1 MYTLIKQSAP
11 GWEKKFVSESE
22 AKEELY
28 KWVCI
33 GCLKDI
39 RFEQETGESSLFGE
53 KGRQAEYWDSLQP
66 AQLHECGIND
76 LLGTSC
82 GCEFYYEEGGLHVHE
97 DFHQLKAEYK

>member
-11 GWEKKFVSESE
+11 GWEKVFVTESE

-28 KWVCI
+28 KWVCK

-53 KGRQAEYWDSLQP
+53 KTRQLEYYESISP
-66 AQLHECGIND
+66 IQLHECGLND

-82 GCEFYYEEGGLHVHE
+82 GCEFYYEEGDPCEHE
-97 DFHQLKAEYK
+97 DFHQVRSEYK